1 MEKIDT
7 IIYLMKIIKDYEN
20 IKKKLSSKKQKKMNN
35 LLIKNQ
41 LVSIEWKLK

>member
-1 MEKIDT
+1 MEKIDA

-20 IKKKLSSKKQKKMNN
+20 IKKKIILKKAKKMNN